1 MATLY
6 KAKASVVK
14 VAVGSPSG
22 NRVARIVRAGG
33 IIPEGVDEEQL
44 KHLVSRKLIE
54 KVTVT
59 EQPPAQNPVEAL
71 KAQLEEAKAATE
83 AAKAEAAAANGKLA
97 EANEQLEA
105 ANANNKPATAKTPAA
120 KATGTK

>member
-6 KAKASVVK
+6 KAKAAVVK
-14 VAVGSPSG
+14 VSVGSPSG

-59 EQPPAQNPVEAL
+59 ERPPAENPVAAL
-71 KAQLEEAKAATE
+71 KAQLEEAKAEAA
-83 AAKAEAAAANGKLA
+83 AAKAEAAAAKAEAA
-97 EANEQLEA
+97 EANAQLEA
-105 ANANNKPATAKTPAA
+105 ANADNKPATAKTPAA
-120 KATGTK
+120 KTTGTK